1 MASFQNNVP
10 AMALET
16 MIYRVCGRTVS
27 IISGLRTLEDIVF
40 ATAVPSRMGPTNSAM
55 DAQIR
60 AFHGLMARE
69 HIVAATTLPPSLK
82 PLTKAKLNVSAT
94 DMWKKG
100 SATFTPLHIE
110 DAGG

>member
-1 MASFQNNVP
+1 
-10 AMALET
+10 
-16 MIYRVCGRTVS
+16 
-27 IISGLRTLEDIVF
+27 
-40 ATAVPSRMGPTNSAM
+40 M

-100 SATFTPLHIE
+100 SATFTPF
-110 DAGG
+110 AY